1 MIVLKI
7 LLWILLALIGLIIVV
22 CILPVGGE
30 VSYIDGKLSYKVK
43 LWLLNV
49 MDSEGGGLLGWLKK
63 RKAKKKPKPP
73 KPAKDKKKKKSKK
86 EEKPVP
92 AAPAEELTA
101 EYTPPDTAT
110 EVTEEAAEVASA
122 DEVTADELSPE
133 DLVALDEI
141 TNAETLADTGDS
153 GKKKKKEK
161 KKKSKKKKE
170 PEETY
175 YEFEDS
181 DDEEDEDDEPKK
193 SLGDKIGFL
202 IDIWH
207 SAKRPLRTV
216 LKGFKFSD
224 VYIDFLIADE
234 DAYKC
239 AINYGRFSGIIF
251 NGIRMFS
258 NLFTVRLKTVDVRP
272 GFGTRSGKWD
282 AAAKL
287 RFRLGTAVIAG
298 VWFLITFIFRVFI
311 PGKLKARKA
320 RKLKKAAAAQK

>member
-22 CILPVGGE
+22 CILPVGGDF
-30 VSYIDGKLSYKVK
+30 SYIDGKLSYKVR

-63 RKAKKKPKPP
+63 IKANKKPKKPKPV
-73 KPAKDKKKKKSKK
+73 KDKKKKKKK
-86 EEKPVP
+86 EPEPVT
-92 AAPAEELTA
+92 AGETLTD
-101 EYTPPDTAT
+101 EYTPPDVQPA
-110 EVTEEAAEVASA
+110 A
-122 DEVTADELSPE
+122 DEITEAESVSADELSPE
-133 DLVALDEI
+133 DAAALEDISADEGLL
-141 TNAETLADTGDS
+141 TSES
-153 GKKKKKEK
+153 GSDKKKKEK
-161 KKKSKKKKE
+161 KKKKSRKKKE

-175 YEFEDS
+175 YEFDDS
-181 DDEEDEDDEPKK
+181 EDEEDDDDDEPKK

-207 SAKRPLRTV
+207 SAKRPLRTIF
-216 LKGFKFSD
+216 KGFKFSD
-224 VYIDFLIADE
+224 IYIDFLLADE

-239 AINYGRFSGIIF
+239 AIKYGRFSGIIF
-251 NGIRMFS
+251 NGIRLFS
-258 NLFTVRLKTVDVRP
+258 DLFTVRLKTVDVRP
-272 GFGTRSGKWD
+272 GFGTNQGKWD
-282 AAAKL
+282 AAGRV

-311 PGKLKARKA
+311 PRKLKARKA

>member
-30 VSYIDGKLSYKVK
+30 FSYIDGKLSYKVK

-49 MDSEGGGLLGWLKK
+49 MDSDGGGLLGWLKK
-63 RKAKKKPKPP
+63 RKANKKPKPP
-73 KPAKDKKKKKSKK
+73 KPVKDKKKKKKK
-86 EEKPVP
+86 EKP
-92 AAPAEELTA
+92 AAVTAAEELTA
-101 EYTPPDTAT
+101 EYTPPDADAGTP
-110 EVTEEAAEVASA
+110 AAEPETASA
-122 DEVTADELSPE
+122 DEVSADELSPE
-133 DLVALDEI
+133 DMAALEEI
-141 TNAETLADTGDS
+141 SEAEPLEVTEDS
-153 GKKKKKEK
+153 SKEKKKEK
-161 KKKSKKKKE
+161 KKKKSRKKKE
-170 PEETY
+170 AEETY
-175 YEFEDS
+175 YEFDDS
-181 DDEEDEDDEPKK
+181 DDEDEDEDDAPKK
-193 SLGDKIGFL
+193 TLGDKIGFL

-234 DAYKC
+234 DAHKC
-239 AINYGRFSGIIF
+239 AVNYGRFSGIIF
-251 NGIRMFS
+251 NGIRVFGS
-258 NLFTVRLKTVDVRP
+258 LFTVRLKTVDVRP
-272 GFGTRSGKWD
+272 GFGTNVSKWD
-282 AAAKL
+282 AAGKL

-320 RKLKKAAAAQK
+320 RKLKNAAAAQK